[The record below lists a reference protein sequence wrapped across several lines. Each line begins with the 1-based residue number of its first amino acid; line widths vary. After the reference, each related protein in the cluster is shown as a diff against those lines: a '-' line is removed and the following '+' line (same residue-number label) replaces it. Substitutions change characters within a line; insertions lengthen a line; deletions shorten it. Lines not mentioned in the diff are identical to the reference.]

1 MSFCNVC
8 KYQLADDSVKACP
21 NCGAVIEIIAKGAQ
35 DQASKE
41 DTPND
46 SLPEG
51 NPSPDNIEICDPG
64 TFIGAAEKEAHLSTD
79 EIHQPIGQTV
89 PPLPPQDDSELPFK
103 DQDTSAHIDS
113 DQLKKLSPEQAEKI
127 RSAFNAEP
135 TESENLTPEDASS
148 IMSQMASEPEKDNKQ
163 SSDLDRSD
171 LDRIVQTS
179 DEATFKQ
186 KTDLPKNATTEP
198 LPEIEPTPSVRRIA
212 YFHKNFIQLTGP
224 QNPKTGEEMTLEDR
238 HYLLKQKK
246 IKPQYTI
253 ATFVVALAILLFY
266 AGSQFI
272 SPTLPGAGS
281 IVGVLLDGDGR
292 PFASSAE
299 ITLPEAGRKSL
310 TDALGFFRF
319 NDVATGTYVIRYQFP
334 DGTVGTENISV
345 VSSQI
350 TTLSLGLDD
359 YEQVENVR
367 VGTGNRRSTPPG
379 KAIAKET
386 ESTSP
391 TPKPGANKTSQKS
404 YSSLKLKANV
414 DDARLTASGSVL
426 GSGNLTY
433 KKLMPGKHQVMVSK
447 SGYKAWKG
455 TVTLKADKTYTLS
468 VNLEKIESPVVEE
481 PTYSAMDFYQSGQT
495 QLAEG
500 NMNAA
505 IDDFTEAI
513 KLDPQLA
520 DAYRLRG
527 DAYRITGNNSTAEK
541 DLIRGAE
548 LMASQNRIETAHEM
562 YAQVLSINKKSTQAY
577 LGQASLYRKRNN
589 LDKAISSYKS
599 AIQYDKKNFKANFA
613 LGKTYFSI
621 NKNKYADKWLT
632 KAKNIN
638 PDVPEVY
645 HYLMLNYFARDD
657 FGKVKNVYTKFK
669 SKMSSDQVAAFKAN
683 PKFEPI
689 IRVVGEYERP

>member
-21 NCGAVIEIIAKGAQ
+21 NCGAVIEIVAKEAQ
-35 DQASKE
+35 DQATKE
-41 DTPND
+41 DTPNEN
-46 SLPEG
+46 LPEG
-51 NPSPDNIEICDPG
+51 SPSPDNIEICDPG
-64 TFIGAAEKEAHLSTD
+64 TFIGAAEEEDDLSAKED
-79 EIHQPIGQTV
+79 HQPIGQTT
-89 PPLPPQDDSELPFK
+89 PPLPPQVDSELPFE
-103 DQDTSAHIDS
+103 DQDDSAHIDS
-113 DQLKKLSPEQAEKI
+113 DQLKKLSPEQAAKI
-127 RSAFNAEP
+127 RSAFNTEPAE
-135 TESENLTPEDASS
+135 SDSLTPEDASS
-148 IMSQMASEPEKDNKQ
+148 IMNQMASGPEKEDKEP
-163 SSDLDRSD
+163 SDKSRPD
-171 LDRIVQTS
+171 LDRIIQNS
-179 DEATFKQ
+179 DEATIRQ
-186 KTDLPKNATTEP
+186 KKNKPEKMTSEP
-198 LPEIEPTPSVRRIA
+198 VPEMEPIPSVRRVA
-212 YFHKNFIQLTGP
+212 YFHKSFIQLTGP
-224 QNPKTGEEMTLEDR
+224 QIPKTGEELILEDR
-238 HYLLKQKK
+238 HYLLKPKK
-246 IKPQYTI
+246 IKQQYTI

-281 IVGVLLDGDGR
+281 IVGVLLDVEGR

-299 ITLPEAGRKSL
+299 ITLPEAGQKSH
-310 TDALGFFRF
+310 TDAMGFFRF
-319 NDVATGTYVIRYQFP
+319 NDVATGSYVIRYQFP

-367 VGTGNRRSTPPG
+367 VDTGNRRSTKQSKG
-379 KAIAKET
+379 TTKKI

-391 TPKPGANKTSQKS
+391 TPKQGANKKSQKS

-447 SGYKAWKG
+447 NGYKAWKG

-481 PTYSAMDFYQSGQT
+481 TTYSAMDFYQSGKT

-505 IDDFTEAI
+505 VDDFTEAI
-513 KLDPQLA
+513 KIDPQLA
-520 DAYRLRG
+520 DAYRQRG
-527 DAYRITGNNSTAEK
+527 DAYRIAGNNSSAEK

-577 LGQASLYRKRNN
+577 LGQASLYMKRNN

-632 KAKNIN
+632 KARNIN